1 VWVTDT
7 WIQALG
13 GLDVQSRSALYE
25 KPEFDSNHGPAED
38 ACGGLSISY
47 SHDLRGLVKIR
58 AGGPNA
64 EATDLQRAG

>member
-1 VWVTDT
+1 
-7 WIQALG
+7 LH
-13 GLDVQSRSALYE
+13 E
-25 KPEFDSNHGPAED
+25 KPGSGSNHGPAKD